1 MTVAGENGN
10 GEGDGQT
17 SGEQGAT
24 AGPLIPGRRQ
34 VTAALLVAMM
44 VTAME
49 QLVVSPAMP
58 TIIAQLKG
66 FEIYPWVISAYLLA
80 STVSTPIYG
89 KLADLFGRKRIL
101 LFGLILFS
109 TGSMLSGTAQSM
121 GQLIAMRTIQG
132 LGAGAVAP
140 IVLTLLG
147 DLFTLK
153 ERARI
158 QGLFSTVWGLSSIAG
173 PLIGGWL
180 TVNLNWRWV
189 FFVSVP
195 FAVLASLMLS
205 WSLHERVE
213 RRTVAP
219 IDWAGAGLLTSGL
232 SSLLLIVLDGSSL
245 GMKIDLVLAGLTAVL
260 LVGFVYRELQAEDP
274 ILPMDLMIRP
284 TIATSVIGNFLVGG
298 ILFGI
303 ETYVPLFIQGVRGGD
318 AREAGQ
324 ALTPLFLA
332 WAVSVAFAAPAVV
345 RWGFRRAGIFGASLV
360 VMGVTGLIAG
370 AMFPAWTRLAF
381 TVALIVVGMGMGP
394 ASLSFILA
402 VQHAVSWGQRGVA
415 TGAVIFF
422 RTIGGAIGVG
432 LLGGAL
438 GWELSHLLTSAGAT
452 SIDVGAALRP
462 ETHQQLTP
470 ANLALVQSVLGLS
483 LRDLYIQMLL
493 LALGTLLC
501 TAWLPGKWATIRSAR
516 DSASEPETTEPEL
529 IVTASES

>member
-1 MTVAGENGN
+1 MAAAG
-10 GEGDGQT
+10 
-17 SGEQGAT
+17 AR
-24 AGPLIPGRRQ
+24 LPGRRQ
-34 VTAALLVAMM
+34 VIAALLVAMM

-101 LFGLILFS
+101 LFGLVLFS
-109 TGSMLSGTAQSM
+109 LGSMLSGTAQSM

-153 ERARI
+153 ERARV

-195 FAVLASLMLS
+195 FAVAALLMLS
-205 WSLHERVE
+205 WSLHERVA

-219 IDWAGAGLLTSGL
+219 IDWAGALLLTTGL
-232 SSLLLIVLDGSSL
+232 SCLLLLVLDGSRL
-245 GMKIDLVLAGLTAVL
+245 GVRTDLFLVGLTTAL
-260 LVGFVYRELQAEDP
+260 LVGFVLRELRAEDP
-274 ILPMDLMIRP
+274 ILPMDLMSQP
-284 TIATSVIGNFLVGG
+284 TIAASVLGNFLVGG

-303 ETYVPLFIQGVRGGD
+303 ETFVPLYIQGVRGGD
-318 AREAGQ
+318 ARLAGQ

-345 RWGFRRAGIFGASLV
+345 RFGFRRGGIFGAGLV
-360 VMGVTGLIAG
+360 VIGVTGLIAG
-370 AMFPAWTRLAF
+370 AMLPAWTRLAF
-381 TVALIVVGMGMGP
+381 TMALVVVGMGMGP
-394 ASLSFILA
+394 TSLSFILA
-402 VQHAVSWGQRGVA
+402 VQHTVSWGQRGVA

-462 ETHQQLTP
+462 ETHYQLTP
-470 ANLALVQSVLGLS
+470 ANLVLVQSALGHS

-501 TAWLPGKWATIRSAR
+501 TAWLPGKRATIKFASGSAPQ
-516 DSASEPETTEPEL
+516 PETIEPAL
-529 IVTASES
+529 VVTASEN

>member
-1 MTVAGENGN
+1 MTGASAN
-10 GEGDGQT
+10 GDGQAG
-17 SGEQGAT
+17 GEQGAT
-24 AGPLIPGRRQ
+24 AGPRVSGRRQ

-66 FEIYPWVISAYLLA
+66 FEIYPWVVSAYLLA

-101 LFGLILFS
+101 LFGLVLFS
-109 TGSMLSGTAQSM
+109 VGSMLSGTAQSM
-121 GQLIAMRTIQG
+121 GQLIAMRTVQG
-132 LGAGAVAP
+132 LGAGAVGP
-140 IVLTLLG
+140 IVVTLLG
-147 DLFTLK
+147 DMFTLE

-173 PLIGGWL
+173 PLVGGWL

-189 FFVSVP
+189 FFMSVP
-195 FAVLASLMLS
+195 FAVVASLMLA
-205 WSLHERVE
+205 WCLHERVE

-219 IDWAGAGLLTSGL
+219 IDWAGAGLLTAGL
-232 SSLLLIVLDGSSL
+232 STLLLIVLDGSSL
-245 GMKIDLVLAGLTAVL
+245 GMQIDLVLAGLTAVL
-260 LVGFVYRELQAEDP
+260 LVGFVYRELHAEDP

-284 TIATSVIGNFLVGG
+284 TIATAVIGNFLIGG

-303 ETYVPLFIQGVRGGD
+303 ETYVPLFMQGVRGGD

-345 RWGFRRAGIFGASLV
+345 RWGFRRGGTFGAGLV
-360 VMGVTGLIAG
+360 VMGVMGLIAG
-370 AMFPAWTRLAF
+370 AMFPAWARLAF

-402 VQHAVSWGQRGVA
+402 VQQAVRWGQRG
-415 TGAVIFF
+415 GD
-422 RTIGGAIGVG
+422 RCGDLLPHHRGSDRGGAPRRSSW
-432 LLGGAL
+432 LGAELFADLSRRYRDRRWRGAETRDTPPAHRCEPRDGPVRSRPL
-438 GWELSHLLTSAGAT
+438 APRPLHTDAGP
-452 SIDVGAALRP
+452 GPGHAAL
-462 ETHQQLTP
+462 HG
-470 ANLALVQSVLGLS
+470 LAAGQVGNDRFRARICL
-483 LRDLYIQMLL
+483 
-493 LALGTLLC
+493 
-501 TAWLPGKWATIRSAR
+501 SAR
-516 DSASEPETTEPEL
+516 NHRARVHRDGFGNLNCS
-529 IVTASES
+529 

>member
-1 MTVAGENGN
+1 MTGASENG
-10 GEGDGQT
+10 DGGGGGQ
-17 SGEQGAT
+17 SGGEQGAT
-24 AGPLIPGRRQ
+24 AGPRIAGRRQ

-66 FEIYPWVISAYLLA
+66 FEIYPWVVSAYLLA

-101 LFGLILFS
+101 LFGLVLFS

-132 LGAGAVAP
+132 LGAGAVGP

-147 DLFTLK
+147 DMFTLE

-195 FAVLASLMLS
+195 FAVVASLMLA
-205 WSLHERVE
+205 WCLHERVE

-219 IDWAGAGLLTSGL
+219 IDWAGAGLLMAGL
-232 SSLLLIVLDGSSL
+232 SALLLIVLDGTSL

-260 LVGFVYRELQAEDP
+260 LAGFVYRELHAEDP

-284 TIATSVIGNFLVGG
+284 TIATSVTGNFLIGG

-303 ETYVPLFIQGVRGGD
+303 ETYVPLYIQGVGGGD
-318 AREAGQ
+318 ARQAGQ

-332 WAVSVAFAAPAVV
+332 WAISLAFAAPAVV
-345 RWGFRRAGIFGASLV
+345 RWGFRRAGIFGACLV
-360 VMGVTGLIAG
+360 VIGRAGTHRRRDVPRLDPSGIHGGPDRRRHGNGPGLAELYTGR
-370 AMFPAWTRLAF
+370 PARREL
-381 TVALIVVGMGMGP
+381 GP
-394 ASLSFILA
+394 ARGGDRRRDLLPHHRRSDRSGAPRRSTWLGAELSADLSRR
-402 VQHAVSWGQRGVA
+402 HGDRRWRGVETGDAPPTHPRKPRDGPVRSRPLAPRPLHSDAGPGPGHA
-415 TGAVIFF
+415 TLHGLAAGQVGNDRF
-422 RTIGGAIGVG
+422 RVRIC
-432 LLGGAL
+432 
-438 GWELSHLLTSAGAT
+438 LSA
-452 SIDVGAALRP
+452 
-462 ETHQQLTP
+462 
-470 ANLALVQSVLGLS
+470 
-483 LRDLYIQMLL
+483 
-493 LALGTLLC
+493 
-501 TAWLPGKWATIRSAR
+501 
-516 DSASEPETTEPEL
+516 
-529 IVTASES
+529 

>member
-1 MTVAGENGN
+1 MAGASENGN
-10 GEGDGQT
+10 GDGQP
-17 SGEQGAT
+17 GEDQGA
-24 AGPLIPGRRQ
+24 AAEPRIPGRRQ

-109 TGSMLSGTAQSM
+109 LGSMLSGTAQSM
-121 GQLIAMRTIQG
+121 GQLIAMRAIQG

-147 DLFTLK
+147 DMFTLK

-180 TVNLNWRWV
+180 TVNLSWRWV
-189 FFVSVP
+189 FFVGVP
-195 FAVLASLMLS
+195 FAVAALLMLS
-205 WSLHERVE
+205 LSLHERVE

-219 IDWAGAGLLTSGL
+219 IDWAGAGLLTTGL
-232 SSLLLIVLDGSSL
+232 SALLLIVLDGSSL
-245 GMKIDLVLAGLTAVL
+245 GMRIDLLLAGLTAML
-260 LVGFVYRELQAEDP
+260 LIGFVVRELHAEDP

-284 TIATSVIGNFLVGG
+284 TIAASVLGNFLMGG

-318 AREAGQ
+318 ARQAGQ
-324 ALTPLFLA
+324 ALTPLFLS

-345 RWGFRRAGIFGASLV
+345 RFGFRRAGIFGAGLV
-360 VMGVTGLIAG
+360 VMGVTGLIVG
-370 AMFPAWTRLAF
+370 AMFPDWTRLAF
-381 TVALIVVGMGMGP
+381 TLALVVVGMGMGP
-394 ASLSFILA
+394 TSLSFILA

-438 GWELSHLLTSAGAT
+438 GWELSHLLNLAGAT

-462 ETHQQLTP
+462 ETHYQLTP
-470 ANLALVQSVLGLS
+470 EYLALVQSVLGL
-483 LRDLYIQMLL
+483 
-493 LALGTLLC
+493 LC
-501 TAWLPGKWATIRSAR
+501 ATSTYRCCYWPWAR
-516 DSASEPETTEPEL
+516 
-529 IVTASES
+529 

>member
-1 MTVAGENGN
+1 MTGASANGD
-10 GEGDGQT
+10 GDGQAG
-17 SGEQGAT
+17 GEQGAT
-24 AGPLIPGRRQ
+24 AGPRIPGRRQ

-66 FEIYPWVISAYLLA
+66 FEIYPWVVSAYLLA
-80 STVSTPIYG
+80 FTVSTPIYG

-101 LFGLILFS
+101 LFGLVLFS
-109 TGSMLSGTAQSM
+109 VGSMLSGTAQSM
-121 GQLIAMRTIQG
+121 GQLIAMRTVQG

-147 DLFTLK
+147 DMFTLE

-189 FFVSVP
+189 FFLSVP
-195 FAVLASLMLS
+195 FAVVASLMLA
-205 WSLHERVE
+205 WCLHERVE

-219 IDWAGAGLLTSGL
+219 IDWAGAGLLTAGL
-232 SSLLLIVLDGSSL
+232 STLLLIVLDGSSL
-245 GMKIDLVLAGLTAVL
+245 GMKIDLVLAGLTSVL
-260 LVGFVYRELQAEDP
+260 LVGFVYRELHAEDP

-284 TIATSVIGNFLVGG
+284 TIATSMIGNFLIGG

-303 ETYVPLFIQGVRGGD
+303 ETYVPLFMQGVRGGD

-332 WAVSVAFAAPAVV
+332 WAVSMAFAAPAVV
-345 RWGFRRAGIFGASLV
+345 RWGFRRGGIFGAGLV
-360 VMGVTGLIAG
+360 VMGVMGLIAG

-438 GWELSHLLTSAGAT
+438 GWELSYLLTSAGAT
-452 SIDVGAALRP
+452 GIDVGAALRP
-462 ETHQQLTP
+462 ETHHQLTP
-470 ANLALVQSVLGLS
+470 ANLMMIQSVLGLS
-483 LRDLYIQMLL
+483 LRDLYIQMLV
-493 LALGTLLC
+493 LALGTLIC
-501 TAWLPGKWATIRSAR
+501 TAWLPGKSATI
-516 DSASEPETTEPEL
+516 DSASGSAFQPETTEPEF
-529 IVTASES
+529 IVTGSET